1 MRERRT
7 ISTARKQLFELFDRV
22 TGNEGERVIIAR
34 RTSSKE
40 AVLIAKDYLDHL
52 ETASRRFA
60 GQAAETFSLFGSATL
75 TTSPDEV
82 LRATR
87 REQARLRAHGEQQ
100 LQGARQR
107 RT

>member
-22 TGNEGERVIIAR
+22 TGNEGERVVIAR

-52 ETASRRFA
+52 ETASHRFA
-60 GQAAETFSLFGSATL
+60 GHAAGSFSLFGTATL
-75 TTSPDEV
+75 TTPAGEV

-87 REQARLRAHGEQQ
+87 REQARLRARREQRLHGT
-100 LQGARQR
+100 RQR